1 VQLTKLKVF
10 LMTEPN
16 RTFKCF
22 PKGHLLA
29 AGSVVAFLG
38 FALAV
43 FPSGEVKA
51 KKNHYSIMPDAGVK
65 PYAGKFEA
73 PASLDS
79 LGDEG
84 IEADTRQDN
93 PLATTQAIEID
104 SGRRTVTVGKGDTLS
119 TIFNQVGLSPKA
131 LNDLLVSSKDARS
144 FTRLKIGQVLEFELD
159 ADSTLQRLSSQL
171 SSLESI
177 EVSRTE
183 QGLVFKRNLVKPDI
197 RSVHTYGVID
207 SSLMAAAK
215 RAGLSH
221 GLTLDLANVFGYD
234 IDFAQ
239 DIRKGDSFELIYEEK
254 SIQGKTVGTGSILA
268 ARFTNRGKTHTAI
281 RYTNKQGVTNYY
293 GADGSSTRK
302 AFIRTPVD
310 FARISSRFSNGRRH
324 PVLNKIRA
332 HKGVDYAAPR
342 GTPIKAAGDGKVQL
356 AGRHGGYGNTVILQH
371 GNRYKTL
378 YAHMNGFAKGVR
390 KGASVRQG
398 QIIGYVGTTG
408 LSTGPHLH
416 YEFQVNGVHVD
427 PLSQKLP
434 MADPIPASEKQRFLQ
449 FSQPLVARLD
459 QEKASL
465 LALNNI

>member
-43 FPSGEVKA
+43 FPSGEVEA
-51 KKNHYSIMPDAGVK
+51 KKTHYSVMPDDGEK

-254 SIQGKTVGTGSILA
+254 VDSKARRVGTGSILA
-268 ARFTNRGKTHTAI
+268 ARFTNRGKTYTAV
-281 RYTNKQGVTNYY
+281 RYTNKQGVT
-293 GADGSSTRK
+293 AAITVPTAAARARPSFARPST
-302 AFIRTPVD
+302 

-342 GTPIKAAGDGKVQL
+342 GTPIKATLVTA
-356 AGRHGGYGNTVILQH
+356 
-371 GNRYKTL
+371 RYSSRRP
-378 YAHMNGFAKGVR
+378 ARA
-390 KGASVRQG
+390 A
-398 QIIGYVGTTG
+398 
-408 LSTGPHLH
+408 
-416 YEFQVNGVHVD
+416 
-427 PLSQKLP
+427 
-434 MADPIPASEKQRFLQ
+434 MATQ
-449 FSQPLVARLD
+449 
-459 QEKASL
+459 
-465 LALNNI
+465 